1 MIKWWQAVLKNE
13 FFTKLKIEGWTK
25 RGIKMVRK
33 MGVYAVI
40 AYTLY
45 GLFFYWYLFYF
56 ANTSLPFEFEGSQAD
71 PATFLNG
78 RELMLSE
85 EYSKTRNLL
94 FFLSTPLEWL
104 FYFLILIVGL
114 SKAFKKW
121 AEQTSKNNFIQKAIY
136 VFWLSLFAYIVTFP
150 LSYISYS
157 LSKTYNI
164 STQSFASWMKDEL
177 IDFWINYGMMVIIV
191 TVLYWLIKKS
201 RKRWWLYAWFLSI
214 PFTLFLM
221 FVQPVIIDPLYNDFY
236 PLKNKEL
243 EAQILDLAGRA
254 NIPADHVYEVNMAEK
269 TNALNAY
276 VTGIGANSRIVLWD
290 TTLNRLN
297 NDQILFIMAHEMA
310 HYVEKHLYI
319 GIAGYLVLS
328 LVGLYLTHR
337 LMLWCIS
344 RWGAQFKVND
354 HGDIRSLPLLLMI
367 LSMFMFAASP
377 LSNFVS
383 RYQESRADQYAIE
396 MMQNPEAAITS
407 FQELTRAGLSQVNP
421 PFLVKVFR
429 YGHPTMLER
438 ISRIEQFQ
446 IEQRSQ

>member
-1 MIKWWQAVLKNE
+1 
-13 FFTKLKIEGWTK
+13 
-25 RGIKMVRK
+25 MVRK

-56 ANTSLPFEFEGSQAD
+56 ADTKLPFEFQGSQAD
-71 PATFLNG
+71 PTTFLNG

-94 FFLSTPLEWL
+94 FFLSTPFEWL
-104 FYFLILIVGL
+104 FYFLILILGL

-121 AEQTSKNNFIQKAIY
+121 ADESSKNQFLQRAIY
-136 VFWLSLFAYIVTFP
+136 LIWLSLFAFAATFP
-150 LSYISYS
+150 LSYISFS

-177 IDFWINYGMMVIIV
+177 IDFWINYGMMLVIIS
-191 TVLYWLIKKS
+191 VLYWLIKKS
-201 RKRWWLYAWFLSI
+201 QIRWWLYAWLLTI

-243 EAQILDLAGRA
+243 ETEILSLAKKA

-276 VTGIGANSRIVLWD
+276 VTGIGSNSRIVLWD

-319 GIAGYLVLS
+319 GIAGYLLLS
-328 LVGLYLTHR
+328 LLGLYLTHR
-337 LMLWCIS
+337 VMGWAMS
-344 RWGAQFKVND
+344 RWRSELKVQ
-354 HGDIRSLPLLLMI
+354 GMADIRSFPLLLMI

-377 LSNFVS
+377 FSNLVS
-383 RYQESRADQYAIE
+383 RYQENRADQYAIE
-396 MMQNPEAAITS
+396 MMKNPEAAITS
-407 FQELTRAGLSQVNP
+407 FQELTRSGLSQVNP
-421 PFLVKVFR
+421 PLLVKIFR

-438 ISRIEQFQ
+438 ISRIEQYQ
-446 IEQRSQ
+446 IEHRPKE

>member
-1 MIKWWQAVLKNE
+1 
-13 FFTKLKIEGWTK
+13 
-25 RGIKMVRK
+25 MVRK

-45 GLFFYWYLFYF
+45 GLFYYWYLFYF
-56 ANTSLPFEFEGSQAD
+56 ANTSLPFEFQGSQAD
-71 PATFLNG
+71 PTTFLNG

-104 FYFLILIVGL
+104 FYFLILIFGL

-121 AEQTSKNNFIQKAIY
+121 ADETSKNQFLQRAIY
-136 VFWLSLFAYIVTFP
+136 LIWLSLFAFAATFP
-150 LSYISYS
+150 LSYISFS

-177 IDFWINYGMMVIIV
+177 IDFWINYGMMLVIV
-191 TVLYWLIKKS
+191 SVLYWLIKKS
-201 RKRWWLYAWFLSI
+201 QKRWWFYAWLLTI

-221 FVQPVIIDPLYNDFY
+221 FLQPVIIDPLYNDFY

-243 EAQILDLAGRA
+243 ETEILSLAKKA

-276 VTGIGANSRIVLWD
+276 VTGIGSNSRIVLWD

-319 GIAGYLVLS
+319 GIAGYILLS
-328 LVGLYLTHR
+328 LLGLYLTHR
-337 LMLWCIS
+337 IMGWAMA
-344 RWGAQFKVND
+344 RWGRELKVQ
-354 HGDIRSLPLLLMI
+354 GIADIRSFPLLLMI

-377 LSNFVS
+377 FSNMVS
-383 RYQESRADQYAIE
+383 RYQENRADQYAIE
-396 MMQNPEAAITS
+396 MMKNPEAAITA
-407 FQELTRAGLSQVNP
+407 FQELTRSGLSQVNP
-421 PFLVKVFR
+421 PLLVKIFR

-438 ISRIEQFQ
+438 IARIEQYQF
-446 IEQRSQ
+446 EHRPKE

>member
-1 MIKWWQAVLKNE
+1 
-13 FFTKLKIEGWTK
+13 
-25 RGIKMVRK
+25 MVRK
-33 MGVYAVI
+33 MGVYAVL

-56 ANTSLPFEFEGSQAD
+56 VNTSLPFEYQGSQAD
-71 PATFLNG
+71 PTTFLNG

-104 FYFLILIVGL
+104 FYFLILITGL
-114 SKAFKKW
+114 SKAMQKW
-121 AEQTSKNNFIQKAIY
+121 GEQTTKYSFLQKAIY
-136 VFWLSLFAYIVTFP
+136 LIWLSVFAFLATFP

-164 STQSFASWMKDEL
+164 STQSFSSWMKDEL
-177 IDFWINYGMMVIIV
+177 IDFWLNYGMMLVIV
-191 TVLYWLIKKS
+191 AVLYWLIKKS
-201 RKRWWLYAWFLSI
+201 RKRWWFYAWLLTV
-214 PFTLFLM
+214 PLTLFMM

-236 PLKNKEL
+236 PLKNKQL
-243 EAQILDLAGRA
+243 EAEILSLASKA

-276 VTGIGANSRIVLWD
+276 VTGIGSNSRIVLWD

-310 HYVEKHLYI
+310 HYVEKHLYFGI
-319 GIAGYLVLS
+319 GGYLLLS
-328 LVGLYLTHR
+328 LLGLYLTYR
-337 LMLWCIS
+337 LMEWTIS
-344 RWGAQFKVND
+344 KWGREFNIQGVT
-354 HGDIRSLPLLLMI
+354 DIRSLPLFLMI

-377 LSNFVS
+377 LSNLVS
-383 RYQESRADQYAIE
+383 RYQESRADRYAIE
-396 MMQNPEAAITS
+396 MMDNPEAAITS
-407 FQELTRAGLSQVNP
+407 FQELTRSGLSQVNP
-421 PFLVKVFR
+421 PSLVKVFR

-438 ISRIEQFQ
+438 ISRIEQYQ
-446 IEQRSQ
+446 IEHRSND

>member
-1 MIKWWQAVLKNE
+1 
-13 FFTKLKIEGWTK
+13 
-25 RGIKMVRK
+25 MVRK

-56 ANTSLPFEFEGSQAD
+56 ADTSLPFEFQGSQAD

-104 FYFLILIVGL
+104 FYFLILIFGL
-114 SKAFKKW
+114 SRAFKKW
-121 AEQTSKNNFIQKAIY
+121 AEESSKNQFLQRAIY
-136 VFWLSLFAYIVTFP
+136 LIWLSLFAFVATFP

-177 IDFWINYGMMVIIV
+177 IDFWINYGMMLVIIS
-191 TVLYWLIKKS
+191 VLYWLIKKS
-201 RKRWWLYAWFLSI
+201 KKLWWFYAWLLTI

-243 EAQILDLAGRA
+243 ETEILSLAKKA

-319 GIAGYLVLS
+319 GIAGYLFLS
-328 LVGLYLTHR
+328 LLGLYVTHR
-337 LMLWCIS
+337 IMGWAIS
-344 RWGAQFKVND
+344 RWGSELKVQ
-354 HGDIRSLPLLLMI
+354 GMADIRSFPLLLMI

-377 LSNFVS
+377 LSNLVS
-383 RYQESRADQYAIE
+383 RYQENRADQYAIE
-396 MMQNPEAAITS
+396 MMKDPEAAITS
-407 FQELTRAGLSQVNP
+407 FQELTRSGLSQVNP
-421 PFLVKVFR
+421 PLLVKIFR

-438 ISRIEQFQ
+438 ISRIEQF
-446 IEQRSQ
+446 EQEHRPKE

>member
-1 MIKWWQAVLKNE
+1 
-13 FFTKLKIEGWTK
+13 
-25 RGIKMVRK
+25 MVRK
-33 MGVYAVI
+33 MGVYAII

-56 ANTSLPFEFEGSQAD
+56 ADSSLPFEFEGSKAD

-94 FFLSTPLEWL
+94 FFLSTPFEWL
-104 FYFLILIVGL
+104 FYFLVLIFGL
-114 SKAFKKW
+114 SKAFNKW
-121 AEQTSKNNFIQKAIY
+121 SQQTTAYPLLQKAIY
-136 VFWLSLFAYIVTFP
+136 LIWLSIFAFAATFP

-164 STQSFASWMKDEL
+164 STQTFTSWMKDEL
-177 IDFWINYGMMVIIV
+177 IDFWVNYGMMLIIV
-191 TVLYWLIKKS
+191 CVLYWLIKKS
-201 RKRWWLYAWFLSI
+201 KKHWWLYAWFLSI

-236 PLKNKEL
+236 PLKNKKL
-243 EAQILDLAGRA
+243 ETQILSLAEKA
-254 NIPADHVYEVNMAEK
+254 NIPAEHVYEVNMAKK

-276 VTGIGANSRIVLWD
+276 VTGIGSNSRIVLWD

-310 HYVEKHLYI
+310 HYVEKHLYF
-319 GIAGYLVLS
+319 GIAGYLLLS
-328 LVGLYLTHR
+328 LFGLYLVNR
-337 LMLWCIS
+337 IMEWMIN
-344 RWGAQFKVND
+344 RWGEELKIPSKS
-354 HGDIRSLPLLLMI
+354 DIRSLPLFLMLLSI
-367 LSMFMFAASP
+367 FMFTASP

-396 MMQNPEAAITS
+396 MTKNPEAAITS
-407 FQELTRAGLSQVNP
+407 FQELTRSGLSQVNP
-421 PFLVKVFR
+421 PLLVKIFR

-438 ISRIEQFQ
+438 ISRIEQFE
-446 IEQRSQ
+446 IDNKGK